1 MGIKGIISLVSN
13 SSTQLY
19 IKRFN
24 NGNLSNGLLFFLL
37 LTFFLFL
44 VLVSSQ
50 MFISDMTIGS
60 L

>member
-24 NGNLSNGLLFFLL
+24 NGNLSNGLLFFCC
-37 LTFFLFL
+37 
-44 VLVSSQ
+44 
-50 MFISDMTIGS
+50 
-60 L
+60 